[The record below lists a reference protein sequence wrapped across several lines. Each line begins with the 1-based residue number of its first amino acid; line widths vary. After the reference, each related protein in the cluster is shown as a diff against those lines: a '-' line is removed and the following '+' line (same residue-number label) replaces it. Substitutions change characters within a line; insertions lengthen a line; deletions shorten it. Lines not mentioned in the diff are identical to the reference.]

1 MSDYRYGDVISM
13 QEAAIRRVNEM
24 QRRAREAARLANE
37 ELAAGGKVNI
47 QRSAE
52 KSFSHP
58 AENTGRQASHTNLPV
73 DYLHGGGY
81 PVGYSVG
88 YPPQNGNNNFGNAP
102 SEFKEKEGENFHNSS
117 HSGGNNHQETQRA
130 QNTQHNNSNRKN
142 NEGEKNNKAS
152 TAGNQKPTHNSW
164 AQAAVNRQQ
173 KQTLQTP
180 SRREGGITQRQG
192 ASHNI
197 QKNNHQQPFSFGEN
211 GIFSALGGVI
221 GNMDNDTILLLG
233 LLYILWRDGA
243 DYGLLFALFYILM

>member
-37 ELAAGGKVNI
+37 ELAGGKANI
-47 QRSAE
+47 QRSDK
-52 KSFSHP
+52 KSTFQPTEYSSRP
-58 AENTGRQASHTNLPV
+58 AGHTNLPV

-81 PVGYSVG
+81 PSGYSVG
-88 YPPQNGNNNFGNAP
+88 YSAQNSEKSFGN
-102 SEFKEKEGENFHNSS
+102 SHSDSKEKEAETFHNSS
-117 HSGGNNHQETQRA
+117 SNGGNNHTEPQRA
-130 QNTQHNNSNRKN
+130 QNTQQKNSNGKN
-142 NEGEKNNKAS
+142 AQAEKNNKPS
-152 TAGNQKPTHNSW
+152 AGGNKKANNNSW
-164 AQAAVNRQQ
+164 AQTAVNRQQ
-173 KQTLQTP
+173 KQTVQNP
-180 SRREGGITQRQG
+180 PHRDGGMAQRQMPP
-192 ASHNI
+192 HNV
-197 QKNNHQQPFSFGEN
+197 QRNNQNNFSFGDK